1 MLWLWT
7 LFYRHDAVIQNNLRY
22 SYNYC
27 DRIFNFSTY
36 LYLKKRNME
45 EVLFL
50 YVCLDENKY
59 ISRVGYYR
67 KY

>member
-1 MLWLWT
+1 MLWLWS

-50 YVCLDENKY
+50 YVCLDEH
-59 ISRVGYYR
+59 
-67 KY
+67 